1 MKKIVS
7 FFSLGLM
14 LGFVNCAFSQ
24 KPAWDSLTVPDIYS
38 YQVEL
43 FNSTVHSRKD
53 IVFLGNSITFWGDWN
68 ELIDTKHV
76 KNRGIPGDVTY
87 GVLRRL
93 DEVINGK
100 PAKVFILIGIND
112 LGRKIPDDVILQ
124 NYERMVRRIK
134 TGSPATRIYLQT
146 LLPTNDSFNKLKHL
160 YNKESNI
167 AYINS
172 QMKVLAAKENIT
184 LVDLHSHFIDEKGK
198 LKKEYTWDGVHL
210 TVAGYRKW
218 AEVLDRAGFVK
229 AKR

>member
-1 MKKIVS
+1 MKVILS
-7 FFSLGLM
+7 FCLLLICGNF
-14 LGFVNCAFSQ
+14 AFSQ
-24 KPAWDSLTVPDIYS
+24 KATWDSLYVPDIYN

-43 FNSTVHSRKD
+43 FNSVKHSKKD

-68 ELIDTKHV
+68 ELIQSKYI
-76 KNRGIPGDVTY
+76 KNRGIAGDGTF

-112 LGRKIPDDVILQ
+112 LGKKMPDSVIAR
-124 NYERMVRRIK
+124 NYERIVRRIK
-134 TGSPATRIYLQT
+134 SGSPATRIYLQS

-160 YNKESNI
+160 YGKEKNI
-167 AYINS
+167 AYLNS
-172 QMKVLAAKENIT
+172 YMKQLAAKEQVT
-184 LVDLHSHFIDEKGK
+184 YVDLHSHFTDELGK

-210 TVAGYRKW
+210 TLAGYRKW
-218 AEVLDRAGFVK
+218 VQVLDKGGYVK